1 MSIEFQ
7 LLISQDQFNTEV
19 FDMKINFPT
28 SNCLLLNLFQ
38 FKILLYEKNTSK
50 TSSSPKKL

>member
-19 FDMKINFPT
+19 FPIQNPPPI
-28 SNCLLLNLFQ
+28 
-38 FKILLYEKNTSK
+38 FKYWWCDSLRVARCELRGKRALEVILV
-50 TSSSPKKL
+50 